1 MGGFVVLGAVLWFV
15 VVVVTVQIAVKKG
28 RRAWVWAIL
37 GVLAGPLAMFA
48 VFLMGP
54 ATSSKARG
62 S

>member
-1 MGGFVVLGAVLWFV
+1 MGGFVVLGVVLWFV

-54 ATSSKARG
+54 AASSKAGG

>member
-54 ATSSKARG
+54 ATSGKAGG

>member
-1 MGGFVVLGAVLWFV
+1 
-15 VVVVTVQIAVKKG
+15 VQIAVKKG